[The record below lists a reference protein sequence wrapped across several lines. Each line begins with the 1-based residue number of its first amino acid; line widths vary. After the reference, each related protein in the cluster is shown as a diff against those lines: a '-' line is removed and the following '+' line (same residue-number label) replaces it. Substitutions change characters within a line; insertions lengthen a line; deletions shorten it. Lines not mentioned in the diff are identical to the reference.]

1 MRRAGDRGRTGDVQ
15 LGKLSW
21 PLRGKGFSTA
31 VAERDNAIWTRRRR
45 YRDFATAI
53 SDCALPLR
61 SCPRVRGRLSSDP
74 TRRSHETPSSTC
86 TGDATKE
93 RGDLLRQAHRI
104 HLVGSGE
111 ALQNNVAARIETDVA
126 GTLRQLAQQR
136 RREDLAAGG
145 FPCDA
150 RGEDDAAA
158 VEVVA
163 LAHRLARM
171 QPDAH
176 THRVLRVVRAVSRDP
191 LLNPNRAQKGP
202 ASAPEDDHER
212 VADRLHLEATVLCD
226 LSPHDRVVLAQQ
238 GEPA

>member
-1 MRRAGDRGRTGDVQ
+1 MDPPPS
-15 LGKLSW
+15 LSRFRYGHQR
-21 PLRGKGFSTA
+21 LCTA
-31 VAERDNAIWTRRRR
+31 
-45 YRDFATAI
+45 ATI
-53 SDCALPLR
+53 MPSR
-61 SCPRVRGRLSSDP
+61 PRRLSSDP

-93 RGDLLRQAHRI
+93 RRNLLRQAHRI

-136 RREDLAAGG
+136 RREYLAAGG

-163 LAHRLARM
+163 LAHRLACM
-171 QPDAH
+171 QADAH
-176 THRVLRVVRAVSRDP
+176 AHRLLRV
-191 LLNPNRAQKGP
+191 
-202 ASAPEDDHER
+202 
-212 VADRLHLEATVLCD
+212 
-226 LSPHDRVVLAQQ
+226 
-238 GEPA
+238 

>member
-1 MRRAGDRGRTGDVQ
+1 M
-15 LGKLSW
+15 
-21 PLRGKGFSTA
+21 
-31 VAERDNAIWTRRRR
+31 
-45 YRDFATAI
+45 
-53 SDCALPLR
+53 PLR
-61 SCPRVRGRLSSDP
+61 SCPSVRGWLSSDP

-93 RGDLLRQAHRI
+93 RRNLLRQAHRI

-171 QPDAH
+171 QADAGRCAH
-176 THRVLRVVRAVSRDP
+176 APRAPGGPRRIARSLDP
-191 LLNPNRAQKGP
+191 GHKDSLPRQPL
-202 ASAPEDDHER
+202 
-212 VADRLHLEATVLCD
+212 
-226 LSPHDRVVLAQQ
+226 
-238 GEPA
+238 